1 MAVRVSVPIDGKQIK
16 AWFQPDSDDP
26 TSGAIAPDHHC
37 DEKGEITLDGVMGIM
52 SGDDS
57 LAHVYGG
64 KVQRYGSVIAE
75 LKDIVE
81 SRKDEAK

>member
-1 MAVRVSVPIDGKQIK
+1 MAVRVYVPINGEQVSG
-16 AWFQPDSDDP
+16 WFQPNSDDP

-37 DEKGEITLDGVMGIM
+37 DDKGEITAAGLFGIF

-75 LKDIVE
+75 LKDIIQ
-81 SRKDEAK
+81 KDEAK